1 MSRRR
6 NALQYLDTY
15 AADDDDTVESDGSE
29 DPDSYEAQVRAADN
43 TDFDTTR
50 VQAAHSE
57 YLRTGKRFALDTM
70 RRDPAPAAQVEH
82 QNAPTPSRGDDSP
95 SDAPSRAVSSTP
107 VWQTSPMSGSRA
119 STPLRAPTPP
129 GFRAQTPLF
138 LPDSRAPTP
147 YAFDLR
153 GPTPHLLEAPRFFT
167 PLSLGPTMRGRSPSP
182 PTSSQPPAKRQRTQD
197 KQGEDKDDQ
206 DDEVSDQEED
216 EEKLLRLFR
225 RPTKFVNHQLQQLL
239 DLAADDDDDDT
250 DGEDDDDN
258 EDVEELQRNFL
269 DGREEPD
276 NAVIRVRLVDVHEH
290 EREHA
295 EALRLAAHYDEAA
308 AEFYRREDRVDEFP
322 VVPGTWVQ
330 AGVGQTRKEMLIG
343 YAPLNIEARLNLQL
357 NEGTWIRVGTGA
369 MRAMVVST
377 TTMRFYRGPKSGVK
391 TPTQRLVIRALAEPD
406 DNNVLPG
413 TWVKT
418 RQSKKTQKG
427 IAFVISRSEL
437 YQKGCAIQAKR
448 PAGTDGLPAFKKRQY
463 PRAYPSRDQLL
474 PFVGSLHP
482 DLLALTYDGPSPAL
496 VPGDRVVV
504 VAGEHQGVNGF
515 IAALISRRDS
525 ETHEVV
531 QYAKVIPPGP
541 NGVYPGP
548 NRVYDK
554 VERDKKKPEKNK
566 KQDGIYTDVVHLK
579 RSGLDLCFVFK
590 IGDRAR
596 VVGGI
601 LYSGVT
607 GQVERVED
615 GGSLVISI
623 SRDTEVVGSTTISPG
638 LEDRKIFTI
647 SIEHVTRIWE
657 LGDFVRVTC
666 GDHKN
671 ATGFIVSARGGGGV
685 AIYSSSQSRPVESE
699 SERLLGGIPN
709 PGLLEVRAADLEFD
723 PSSFT
728 SNVAADLPLRALPP
742 TPEELSQH
750 HAAAWPQYTRPSNS
764 GVNQGSQLQNPGPA
778 VGEFRWGQ
786 NPLMYTGVR
795 YAERHFQVI
804 VGGKHPWKGL
814 RGEVIGDY
822 DGPKRASKLEAW
834 LKECKY
840 TKSSSAFDPRKGGED
855 ASWKTNQDEIFVTIK
870 EIATNKTVSGIPL
883 KNVWHEPRVEIALS
897 FLKRLNKHVGEATGE
912 WISVPELAMKRVDVQ
927 VVGIQHLHKITPSM
941 AALEGKCGWLLLAN
955 PPPLNEPKIEV
966 FGVGK
971 NGMKHKIERGCIK
984 PRRKDDAGKELW
996 EITARVIILGPDI
1009 YHNTAQKGR
1018 YALTFPELVSIH
1030 GPGVVPVK
1038 LEGGQGPLYFP
1049 AWSLA
1054 LAKNV
1059 KIQALHGVFDVTIF
1073 R

>member
-1 MSRRR
+1 
-6 NALQYLDTY
+6 
-15 AADDDDTVESDGSE
+15 
-29 DPDSYEAQVRAADN
+29 
-43 TDFDTTR
+43 
-50 VQAAHSE
+50 
-57 YLRTGKRFALDTM
+57 
-70 RRDPAPAAQVEH
+70 
-82 QNAPTPSRGDDSP
+82 
-95 SDAPSRAVSSTP
+95 
-107 VWQTSPMSGSRA
+107 MSGSRA
-119 STPLRAPTPP
+119 STLLRMLTPP
-129 GFRAQTPLF
+129 GFRAHTSLF
-138 LPDSRAPTP
+138 LPDSRTPTP
-147 YAFDLR
+147 YAVDLC
-153 GPTPHLLEAPRFFT
+153 GPTSHLLQAPRFFT
-167 PLSLGPTMRGRSPSP
+167 PLSLGPTMPGRSPSP
-182 PTSSQPPAKRQRTQD
+182 PTSSQPPAKHPRTQD
-197 KQGEDKDDQ
+197 EQGEDEDDQ
-206 DDEVSDQEED
+206 DDEVSDQEEE
-216 EEKLLRLFR
+216 EEKLLRPFR
-225 RPTKFVNHQLQQLL
+225 RPTKFVNHRLQQLL
-239 DLAADDDDDDT
+239 DLAAAADNNNT
-250 DGEDDDDN
+250 DGEDDDNN

-269 DGREEPD
+269 DNREEPD
-276 NAVIRVRLVDVHEH
+276 NTVIRVHLVDVHEH

-295 EALRLAAHYDEAA
+295 EALHLAAHYDAA
-308 AEFYRREDRVDEFP
+308 TAEFYRREDCVDEFP

-330 AGVGQTRKEMLIG
+330 A
-343 YAPLNIEARLNLQL
+343 
-357 NEGTWIRVGTGA
+357 VGTGA

-377 TTMRFYRGPKSGVK
+377 TTMHFYRGPKSGVK

-413 TWVKT
+413 TWVKM
-418 RQSKKTQKG
+418 RQLKKMQKG
-427 IAFVISRSEL
+427 IAF
-437 YQKGCAIQAKR
+437 AKR
-448 PAGTDGLPAFKKRQY
+448 PAGTNGLPAFKKHQY
-463 PRAYPSRDQLL
+463 PRAYPSHNQLL

-482 DLLALTYDGPSPAL
+482 DLLALTYDGLSPAL
-496 VPGDRVVV
+496 VPGDRIVV

-548 NRVYDK
+548 NRVYDQ
-554 VERDKKKPEKNK
+554 VERDTKKPKKSK
-566 KQDGIYTDVVHLK
+566 KQDGIYAYVVHLK
-579 RSGLDLCFVFK
+579 RSGMDLCFVFK
-590 IGDRAR
+590 ISDRAR

-607 GQVERVED
+607 GRVECVED

-623 SRDTEVVGSTTISPG
+623 SHNTEVVGSTTISPG

-657 LGDFVRVTC
+657 LGDFMRVTC

-685 AIYSSSQSRPVESE
+685 AIYYSSQSRPVESE

-709 PGLLEVRAADLEFD
+709 PGLLKVRAADLEFD
-723 PSSFT
+723 HSSFA

-764 GVNQGSQLQNPGPA
+764 GVYQGSQLQNPGPA

-786 NPLMYTGVR
+786 NPLMYTGVQ

-822 DGPKRASKLEAW
+822 DCPKRTSKLEAW
-834 LKECKY
+834 MKEWKY
-840 TKSSSAFDPRKGGED
+840 TKSSSAFDLRKGGED

-883 KNVWHEPRVEIALS
+883 KNVWHELFLTSRFNKSGRSGMQLCEAL
-897 FLKRLNKHVGEATGE
+897 FVPPARLESCQADREATGE

-941 AALEGKCGWLLLAN
+941 AVLEGKCGWLLLVN

-996 EITARVIILGPDI
+996 ESP
-1009 YHNTAQKGR
+1009 
-1018 YALTFPELVSIH
+1018 H
-1030 GPGVVPVK
+1030 GSS
-1038 LEGGQGPLYFP
+1038 
-1049 AWSLA
+1049 SLA
-1054 LAKNV
+1054 Q
-1059 KIQALHGVFDVTIF
+1059 ISTII
-1073 R
+1073 RLRKADMR

>member
-15 AADDDDTVESDGSE
+15 AADDDDSE
-29 DPDSYEAQVRAADN
+29 LTARKSSEGLTFRYSGGIRRIRRSRLLRGAGRALG
-43 TDFDTTR
+43 
-50 VQAAHSE
+50 V
-57 YLRTGKRFALDTM
+57 LRTGKRFALDTM

-107 VWQTSPMSGSRA
+107 VLADIAHVWFPARRLPCA
-119 STPLRAPTPP
+119 RRLRQIQGTDAALPP
-129 GFRAQTPLF
+129 GL
-138 LPDSRAPTP
+138 SRPN
-147 YAFDLR
+147 
-153 GPTPHLLEAPRFFT
+153 
-167 PLSLGPTMRGRSPSP
+167 SMRGRSPSP

-197 KQGEDKDDQ
+197 EQGEDEDDQ

-225 RPTKFVNHQLQQLL
+225 RPTKFVNHRLQQLL
-239 DLAADDDDDDT
+239 DLAAADDDDDT

-258 EDVEELQRNFL
+258 EDVEEIFWTI
-269 DGREEPD
+269 GEEPD

-330 AGVGQTRKEMLIG
+330 AAERRDLDSSGHGRNASHGGLHDHNVFL
-343 YAPLNIEARLNLQL
+343 P
-357 NEGTWIRVGTGA
+357 
-369 MRAMVVST
+369 RAQ
-377 TTMRFYRGPKSGVK
+377 SGVK

-418 RQSKKTQKG
+418 RQSKKTQK
-427 IAFVISRSEL
+427 EL
-437 YQKGCAIQAKR
+437 LSLYRGASYTRTGCAIQAKR
-448 PAGTDGLPAFKKRQY
+448 PAGTDASPHSKNASIPAPTPPATNCCRLSAASIRICSRSPTTGHLPPSSQGTGLLW
-463 PRAYPSRDQLL
+463 SL
-474 PFVGSLHP
+474 GSTK
-482 DLLALTYDGPSPAL
+482 ASTAKASTAS
-496 VPGDRVVV
+496 
-504 VAGEHQGVNGF
+504 

-566 KQDGIYTDVVHLK
+566 NRMAYTPTSCNLK

-607 GQVERVED
+607 GRVERVED

-657 LGDFVRVTC
+657 LGDFVRVTS

-671 ATGFIVSARGGGGV
+671 ATGFIVSARGGWGGGHLFL
-685 AIYSSSQSRPVESE
+685 VESE

-709 PGLLEVRAADLEFD
+709 PGL
-723 PSSFT
+723 
-728 SNVAADLPLRALPP
+728 
-742 TPEELSQH
+742 
-750 HAAAWPQYTRPSNS
+750 
-764 GVNQGSQLQNPGPA
+764 NPGPA

-804 VGGKHPWKGL
+804 VGGKHLWKGL

-834 LKECKY
+834 MKEWKY

-883 KNVWHEPRVEIALS
+883 KNVWHEPRVEIAFS

-971 NGMKHKIERGCIK
+971 NSMKHKIERGCIK

-1009 YHNTAQKGR
+1009 HHNTAQKGK

>member
-1 MSRRR
+1 MPSSNSFAALAPRAVSWLSSLPYPKSPLFFSGARAKDCRIAISGDLRQTARR
-6 NALQYLDTY
+6 NLDRFLRAGWRQITAAVMCENLSHLSKTTMSHRRNTLQYLDTY

-29 DPDSYEAQVRAADN
+29 DPELLRGA
-43 TDFDTTR
+43 

-57 YLRTGKRFALDTM
+57 YLRTGKRFALGTM

-197 KQGEDKDDQ
+197 EQGEDEDDQ

-225 RPTKFVNHQLQQLL
+225 RPTKFVNHRLQQLL
-239 DLAADDDDDDT
+239 DLAAADDDDDT

-269 DGREEPD
+269 DDREEPD

-308 AEFYRREDRVDEFP
+308 AEFYPREDRVDEFP

-330 AGVGQTRKEMLIG
+330 AGVGQMRKEMLN
-343 YAPLNIEARLNLQL
+343 AH
-357 NEGTWIRVGTGA
+357 
-369 MRAMVVST
+369 
-377 TTMRFYRGPKSGVK
+377 
-391 TPTQRLVIRALAEPD
+391 
-406 DNNVLPG
+406 
-413 TWVKT
+413 
-418 RQSKKTQKG
+418 
-427 IAFVISRSEL
+427 
-437 YQKGCAIQAKR
+437 
-448 PAGTDGLPAFKKRQY
+448 AGTDGLPAFKKRQY

-525 ETHEVV
+525 ESHEVV

-579 RSGLDLCFVFK
+579 CSGLDLCFVFK
-590 IGDRAR
+590 IG
-596 VVGGI
+596 I

-607 GQVERVED
+607 GRVERVED

-657 LGDFVRVTC
+657 LGDFVRVTSR
-666 GDHKN
+666 
-671 ATGFIVSARGGGGV
+671 AGGGGV

-750 HAAAWPQYTRPSNS
+750 HVAAWPQYTRPSNS
-764 GVNQGSQLQNPGPA
+764 GVYQGSQLQNPGPA

-795 YAERHFQVI
+795 HRRRQAPME
-804 VGGKHPWKGL
+804 GL

-834 LKECKY
+834 MKEWKY
-840 TKSSSAFDPRKGGED
+840 TKSSSAFDPQKGGED

-883 KNVWHEPRVEIALS
+883 KNVWHEPRVEIAFS

-955 PPPLNEPKIEV
+955 PPPLNEPKIE
-966 FGVGK
+966 
-971 NGMKHKIERGCIK
+971 

-1009 YHNTAQKGR
+1009 YHNTAQKGK

-1059 KIQALHGVFDVTIF
+1059 KIQALHGVFDITIF

>member
-6 NALQYLDTY
+6 TFPDADNGIDHRNTLQYLDTY
-15 AADDDDTVESDGSE
+15 AADDDNTVEYDRSE
-29 DPDSYEAQVRAADN
+29 DPDSYEAQVCAADN

-50 VQAAHSE
+50 VQVAHSE
-57 YLRTGKRFALDTM
+57 YLRTGKHFALDAM

-95 SDAPSRAVSSTP
+95 SDAPSRAVSPTP
-107 VWQTSPMSGSRA
+107 VWQTSPMSGSRM
-119 STPLRAPTPP
+119 SPLRTPTPP

-138 LPDSRAPTP
+138 LPDSRAPTL

-197 KQGEDKDDQ
+197 EQGEDEDDQ

-225 RPTKFVNHQLQQLL
+225 RPTKFVNHRLQQLL
-239 DLAADDDDDDT
+239 DLAAAANDDNDT
-250 DGEDDDDN
+250 DGEDDNNN

-269 DGREEPD
+269 DDREEPD

-330 AGVGQTRKEMLIG
+330 AGVGQMCKEMLIG

-391 TPTQRLVIRALAEPD
+391 TPTQKL
-406 DNNVLPG
+406 
-413 TWVKT
+413 VKT

-437 YQKGCAIQAKR
+437 YQNGCAIQAKR
-448 PAGTDGLPAFKKRQY
+448 PAGTDSLPVFKKRQY
-463 PRAYPSRDQLL
+463 PHAYPSRDQLL

-482 DLLALTYDGPSPAL
+482 DLLALTYNGPSPAL

-504 VAGEHQGVNGF
+504 VTGEHQGVNGF
-515 IAALISRRDS
+515 IAALISRHDS

-548 NRVYDK
+548 NRVYDQVVQYAK
-554 VERDKKKPEKNK
+554 VIPPGPNGVYPGPNRVYDQVERDTKKPEKNK
-566 KQDGIYTDVVHLK
+566 KQDGIYADVVHLK

-590 IGDRAR
+590 IGDRAH

-607 GQVERVED
+607 GRVERVED
-615 GGSLVISI
+615 GGSLVILI

-638 LEDRKIFTI
+638 LEDHKIFTI

-671 ATGFIVSARGGGGV
+671 ATGLIVSAREGGGV

-699 SERLLGGIPN
+699 SEHLLGGMPN
-709 PGLLEVRAADLEFD
+709 PGLLEVRAADVEFD

-750 HAAAWPQYTRPSNS
+750 H
-764 GVNQGSQLQNPGPA
+764 
-778 VGEFRWGQ
+778 GEFRWGQ

-795 YAERHFQVI
+795 YAERHFQII

-834 LKECKY
+834 MKELKY
-840 TKSSSAFDPRKGGED
+840 TKSSSVFDPRKGGED
-855 ASWKTNQDEIFVTIK
+855 ASWKTN
-870 EIATNKTVSGIPL
+870 L
-883 KNVWHEPRVEIALS
+883 R
-897 FLKRLNKHVGEATGE
+897 EATGE

-941 AALEGKCGWLLLAN
+941 AVLEGKCGWLLLAN

-971 NGMKHKIERGCIK
+971 NGMKHKIERDCIK